1 METANLKNI
10 VKMSKTKIECMN
22 NQHKTSKLE
31 AKDNKNKT
39 KTKNP
44 DR

>member
-1 METANLKNI
+1 METANLINI
-10 VKMSKTKIECMN
+10 VKMSKTKIEYVN

-31 AKDNKNKT
+31 AKDNKTKA